1 MKFLQANFFGLRYNT
16 KSDYTPAGFVQDAAG
31 REGAHTMSTCQED
44 RMIYHYCS
52 TSGFF
57 NILRNQCLWLTEAS
71 FTNDAWENRMLDPV
85 FEQALTGLVE
95 TGEIQRDQVGTAREL
110 YYRHSA
116 CFIYLGCFS
125 EEGDIL
131 PQWRSYADDGQGFA
145 IGFSSREMDFDC
157 STVHLNADFANK
169 YYLKKVIYM
178 QEGSGKQFLSLA
190 QNWIRMR
197 LTRGRHLNEREICRA
212 IADDAAFSSL
222 RYYCKDASFASE
234 KELRALWLP
243 VLLKDAQGNMAAG
256 NRKAYRQIHF
266 RPEPGRLV
274 PYTEMPFA
282 KSSVREIVLGPKNE
296 MKEQLDILKMFL
308 AANGYDDRNIRLKVS
323 RSSYR

>member
-1 MKFLQANFFGLRYNT
+1 
-16 KSDYTPAGFVQDAAG
+16 
-31 REGAHTMSTCQED
+31 
-44 RMIYHYCS
+44 MIYHYCS

-95 TGEIQRDQVGTAREL
+95 TGEIQRTQVGTAREL

-178 QEGSGKQFLSLA
+178 QEGSGEQFLSLA

-197 LTRGRHLNEREICRA
+197 LTRGRHLNEREIRRA

-296 MKEQLDILKMFL
+296 MKEQMDILKMFL
-308 AANGYDDRNIRLKVS
+308 AANGYDDRNIRLRIS

>member
-1 MKFLQANFFGLRYNT
+1 
-16 KSDYTPAGFVQDAAG
+16 
-31 REGAHTMSTCQED
+31 MSTCQED
-44 RMIYHYCS
+44 QMIYHYCS

-71 FTNDAWENRMLDPV
+71 FTNDAWENRMLDPI
-85 FEQALTGLVE
+85 FEQALEDLAE
-95 TGEIQRDQVGTAREL
+95 EGEVRRDQLDTARDL
-110 YYRHSA
+110 YYHHSA

-125 EEGDIL
+125 EAGDIL

-178 QEGSGKQFLSLA
+178 KEGYAEHFLPLA
-190 QNWIRMR
+190 RNWIRMR
-197 LTRGRHLNEREICRA
+197 LNRGKHLNEREIRRA

-243 VLLKDAQGNMAAG
+243 VLLKDEEGNMAAG

-266 RPEPGRLV
+266 RPEASRLV

-282 KSSVREIVLGPKNE
+282 KSAVREVVLGPKND
-296 MKEQLDILKMFL
+296 MKDHPDILKMFL
-308 AANGYDDRNIRLKVS
+308 AANGYDDRNVRIRVS
-323 RSSYR
+323 KSSYR

>member
-1 MKFLQANFFGLRYNT
+1 
-16 KSDYTPAGFVQDAAG
+16 
-31 REGAHTMSTCQED
+31 MSTCQED
-44 RMIYHYCS
+44 RKIYHYCS

-71 FTNDAWENRMLDPV
+71 FTNDAWENRILDPV
-85 FEQALTGLVE
+85 FEQALEELADD
-95 TGEIQRDQVGTAREL
+95 GEIERARMDTARDL
-110 YYRHSA
+110 YYHHSA

-178 QEGSGKQFLSLA
+178 REEYGEQFLPLA
-190 QNWIRMR
+190 KNWIRMR
-197 LTRGRHLNEREICRA
+197 LTRGRHLNDREIRRA

-243 VLLKDAQGNMAAG
+243 VLLKDQEGHMAAG
-256 NRKAYRQIHF
+256 NRKAYRQIRF
-266 RPEPGRLV
+266 RPEASRLV

-282 KSSVREIVLGPKNE
+282 KSAVREVVLGPKND
-296 MKEQLDILKMFL
+296 MKDHLDILKMFL
-308 AANGYDDRNIRLKVS
+308 AANGYDDRNVRLRIS

>member
-1 MKFLQANFFGLRYNT
+1 
-16 KSDYTPAGFVQDAAG
+16 
-31 REGAHTMSTCQED
+31 MSTCQED
-44 RMIYHYCS
+44 RKIYHYCS

-85 FEQALTGLVE
+85 FEQALEELADD
-95 TGEIQRDQVGTAREL
+95 GEIERARMDTARDL
-110 YYRHSA
+110 YYHHSA

-178 QEGSGKQFLSLA
+178 
-190 QNWIRMR
+190 
-197 LTRGRHLNEREICRA
+197 RE
-212 IADDAAFSSL
+212 
-222 RYYCKDASFASE
+222 E
-234 KELRALWLP
+234 
-243 VLLKDAQGNMAAG
+243 
-256 NRKAYRQIHF
+256 
-266 RPEPGRLV
+266 
-274 PYTEMPFA
+274 
-282 KSSVREIVLGPKNE
+282 
-296 MKEQLDILKMFL
+296 
-308 AANGYDDRNIRLKVS
+308 
-323 RSSYR
+323 